1 MQIYFVYSMS
11 SNDTLTLRVSE
22 GKSRIKVQENLFKI
36 KNKCFGTV
44 SGISVLMSK
53 AINIAIA
60 CYNLLIALIYHYFE
74 KQVICKIYKQK
85 RLSKISSMK

>member
-1 MQIYFVYSMS
+1 MF
-11 SNDTLTLRVSE
+11 SNDTLTLHVPE
-22 GKSRIKVQENLFKI
+22 GKSGITIQENLFKI

-44 SGISVLMSK
+44 SGVSVLMSK
-53 AINIAIA
+53 AINIAIG
-60 CYNLLIALIYHYFE
+60 CYDFLIALITYSFE

>member
-1 MQIYFVYSMS
+1 MS
-11 SNDTLTLRVSE
+11 FDDTLTLRVSE
-22 GKSRIKVQENLFKI
+22 DKSRIKVHENLFKI